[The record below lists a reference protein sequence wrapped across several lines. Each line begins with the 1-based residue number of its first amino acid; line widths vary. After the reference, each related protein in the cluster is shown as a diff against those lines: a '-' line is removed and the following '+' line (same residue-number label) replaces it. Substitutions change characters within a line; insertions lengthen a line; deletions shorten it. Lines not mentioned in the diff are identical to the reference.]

1 MAVKSV
7 SIRIEEEMLQKL
19 GFVADYEGRSVNSQ
33 ILVLVRESIR
43 AFEEAH
49 GPIDGTINT
58 RSSVRPQKR
67 GLNAVIIRPKSHSP
81 QGEEPVIERKQ
92 VPNMPICLLR

>member
-49 GPIDGTINT
+49 GPIDGTI
-58 RSSVRPQKR
+58 RPDVNVKPAR
-67 GLNAVIIRPKSHSP
+67 KS
-81 QGEEPVIERKQ
+81 GA
-92 VPNMPICLLR
+92 

>member
-49 GPIDGTINT
+49 GPIDG
-58 RSSVRPQKR
+58 R
-67 GLNAVIIRPKSHSP
+67 IRPDVNVKPARKS
-81 QGEEPVIERKQ
+81 GA
-92 VPNMPICLLR
+92 